1 MGGEAVK
8 NELERVDQGAVRDSM
23 TFEWGLYDW
32 IDLVKHKLQHEQR
45 PRNLNELCVYKEMM
59 LSISGERSLPVRS
72 LWAPEFLL

>member
-32 IDLVKHKLQHEQR
+32 VDLVKHKLQHEQR

-59 LSISGERSLPVRS
+59 LSIPGERSLPVRS